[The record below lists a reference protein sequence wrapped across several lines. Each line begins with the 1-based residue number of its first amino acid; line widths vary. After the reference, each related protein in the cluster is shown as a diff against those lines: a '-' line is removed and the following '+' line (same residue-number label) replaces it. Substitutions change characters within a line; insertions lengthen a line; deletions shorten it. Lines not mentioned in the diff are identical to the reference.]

1 MTSAGRF
8 HSTAIG
14 RNRAAALGM
23 LATAVFTNLALAA
36 TFATVGE
43 IPGWTI
49 LVGVATNVPCAVLG
63 CYLVLRRMSLLG
75 DAISHAILPGIALG
89 FLLTHR
95 LGGPGVFL
103 GAMVLGVLTAVL
115 TQLLNDFGKVPEDAS
130 LGAVFTSL
138 FAVGV
143 ILITNAAADVDLD
156 PGCVLYG
163 LIDFAPFFTLVVP
176 GLGWEVPRALGM
188 LLPAGLLTAIFVTL
202 LWKELKLSSFDP
214 LLASAVGINATLVH
228 YLLMAMVAG
237 VTVASFEAVGAILVV
252 AMLIVPGATG
262 HLLSDRLGGMIAWA
276 ILVAVLSAFLGYIGA
291 VVTDSNVAGMMAVVA
306 GILFALAVVFAPR
319 HGILVKGIHNL
330 SLSLRI
336 AGEDVLSLLYR
347 AEEKQAEPPTLQDC
361 RRRATAVGGWFVG
374 RWALVRLLQQNFLVK
389 LPDGHSR
396 LTEKGHALAHSLV
409 RSHRL
414 WESFL
419 DHHFQ
424 LPPDHLHEPA
434 ERLEHFIGPGLQE
447 ELSSD
452 LQRPRFDPHGRQ
464 IPEPESQD

>member
-1 MTSAGRF
+1 MIRSGRF
-8 HSTAIG
+8 TVFHFG
-14 RNRAAALGM
+14 RNHAAACGM
-23 LATAVFTNLALAA
+23 LATALFTGLALAA
-36 TFATVGE
+36 TFAIVGE

-103 GAMVLGVLTAVL
+103 GAMALGVLAAVF
-115 TQLLNDFGKVPEDAS
+115 TQILSDFGKVPADAS
-130 LGAVFTSL
+130 LGAVFTAL

-163 LIDFAPFFTLVVP
+163 LIDFAPFYTLEVP
-176 GLGWEVPRALGM
+176 GIGWEVPRAMGM
-188 LLPAGLLTAIFVTL
+188 LLPAGLLTAAFVTL
-202 LWKELKLSSFDP
+202 FWKELKISSFDP
-214 LLASAVGINATLVH
+214 LLASAFGINATFVH

-252 AMLIVPGATG
+252 AMLIVPAATG
-262 HLLSDRLGGMIAWA
+262 HLLSERLGGMIAWA
-276 ILVAVLSAFLGYIGA
+276 IFLAVLSAFLGYIGA

-306 GILFALAVVFAPR
+306 GIMFALAVIFAPR
-319 HGILVKGIHNL
+319 HGVLVKGMQNL
-330 SLSLRI
+330 ALSLRI
-336 AGEDVLSLLYR
+336 AGEDVLAMLYR
-347 AEEKQAEPPTLQDC
+347 AEEKKGKCPTLQDC
-361 RRRATAVGGWFVG
+361 RRRAKGVGGWFVG
-374 RWALVRLLQQNFLVK
+374 SWALVRLRRQNLLVK
-389 LPDGHSR
+389 TPDGLAR
-396 LTEKGHALAHSLV
+396 LTEKGRTLAHSLV

-424 LPPDHLHEPA
+424 LPADHLHEPA
-434 ERLEHFIGPGLQE
+434 ERLEHFIGPELQE
-447 ELSSD
+447 ELSAD
-452 LQRPRFDPHGRQ
+452 LQRPRYDPHGRQ
-464 IPEPESQD
+464 IPDPDNQD